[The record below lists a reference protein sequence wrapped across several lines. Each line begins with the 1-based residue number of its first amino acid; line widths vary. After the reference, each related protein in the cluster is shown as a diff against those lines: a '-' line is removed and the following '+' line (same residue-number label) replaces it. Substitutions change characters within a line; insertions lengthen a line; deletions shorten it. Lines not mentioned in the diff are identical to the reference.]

1 METRWSFWTA
11 LVLALSVHLCDEA
24 KAQGITTYLESSG
37 SRQKPR
43 SNAGLAVQ
51 GERVRMQADF
61 ALRGKQL
68 PPPSHA
74 LQRRPSGSTEVVPNL
89 RSAIKLAK
97 NLDIETRVNFAE
109 WNADSA
115 TTVDTRLRYRKSLDA
130 FFDELDSS
138 VWRSPD
144 GLTRESVRLGF
155 DQNLGPGQL
164 FPLTISGAAI
174 FEATQGAA
182 AAAADSH
189 TVGLETKVAGFTS
202 PFLAADHT
210 VSFRVQKTEG
220 TRPASS
226 SSLTLDQLWTLSPLT
241 KLGVNLQ
248 FLRETYSPA
257 DDFEPSIDF
266 SWHSQF

>member
-89 RSAIKLAK
+89 RSAIKIAK

-182 AAAADSH
+182 A
-189 TVGLETKVAGFTS
+189 
-202 PFLAADHT
+202 DHT